1 MARLRIRTL
10 KLKGIT
16 KDYDY
21 SFKPGLNIIAGPIS
35 TGKTSILD
43 FIDYC
48 FGATSHPEH
57 IEIQRKIRSVMLEV
71 QLDGEALVIERPL
84 FSAERK
90 ATIHECPLAALE
102 NKHNLKLVHAR
113 QIPGQESISS
123 YLLDKLRL
131 FNVLLKEAPTR
142 KGSDVDIMSFRDIM
156 WFCYLKHER
165 LDNKQLLFEPLHMK
179 NLKLHQVFDVIFKI
193 HAGELAQL
201 SLFIKNVEDA
211 LSSLDG
217 EIRTLTD
224 FLNERNIPTREKLD
238 GQLEQLSASEGKLRE
253 HLAKITKTLRGES
266 DITRQ
271 LRTELSKIDEGIAH
285 LSAIKRDRDKLL
297 KRLLPLR
304 GQYSEDA
311 KKLQFLQEARRILD
325 PLGLTRC
332 PSCLEMITH
341 KDGKGQCS
349 LCGSDMKAEPTES
362 LDVSKEIKTI
372 ESKLRELNAFIQ
384 ETDGELRQINTELT
398 SRQQDAREVRN
409 KLDEAMKEYVSPY
422 IAERDATVG
431 ELNRIQQEMKD
442 VGTQLELHNGIR
454 ERIEKKA
461 RMEEILNSKRTELES
476 EGQKV
481 KNRENVI
488 YTVSQRF
495 GHILQAVNFPKLE
508 NPRIDNR
515 LVPFVRDMEYRKI
528 GSSGAI
534 TLLSVSWFLS
544 IFECALESQGSHPG
558 FIMIDSPQK
567 NIGLGASEQEPEFR
581 DTKIVEGLYRH
592 LLGKASEYGNDAQW
606 IIVDNQPP
614 DIADGFIAVRFSRRR
629 DLPPYGLIDDEV
641 E

>member
-1 MARLRIRTL
+1 
-10 KLKGIT
+10 
-16 KDYDY
+16 
-21 SFKPGLNIIAGPIS
+21 
-35 TGKTSILD
+35 
-43 FIDYC
+43 
-48 FGATSHPEH
+48 
-57 IEIQRKIRSVMLEV
+57 
-71 QLDGEALVIERPL
+71 
-84 FSAERK
+84 
-90 ATIHECPLAALE
+90 
-102 NKHNLKLVHAR
+102 
-113 QIPGQESISS
+113 
-123 YLLDKLRL
+123 
-131 FNVLLKEAPTR
+131 
-142 KGSDVDIMSFRDIM
+142 
-156 WFCYLKHER
+156 
-165 LDNKQLLFEPLHMK
+165 
-179 NLKLHQVFDVIFKI
+179 
-193 HAGELAQL
+193 
-201 SLFIKNVEDA
+201 
-211 LSSLDG
+211 
-217 EIRTLTD
+217 
-224 FLNERNIPTREKLD
+224 
-238 GQLEQLSASEGKLRE
+238 
-253 HLAKITKTLRGES
+253 
-266 DITRQ
+266 
-271 LRTELSKIDEGIAH
+271 
-285 LSAIKRDRDKLL
+285 
-297 KRLLPLR
+297 
-304 GQYSEDA
+304 
-311 KKLQFLQEARRILD
+311 
-325 PLGLTRC
+325 
-332 PSCLEMITH
+332 
-341 KDGKGQCS
+341 
-349 LCGSDMKAEPTES
+349 
-362 LDVSKEIKTI
+362 
-372 ESKLRELNAFIQ
+372 
-384 ETDGELRQINTELT
+384 
-398 SRQQDAREVRN
+398 
-409 KLDEAMKEYVSPY
+409 VSPY